1 MEFRIN
7 TVELQRAIRLLGVS
21 AKPNS
26 DDISERISIEAEND
40 KVKFLTT
47 NTLTSIEVES
57 PAEVL
62 SPGESV
68 IKYGKIVSFVTSY
81 NPWSDTYGAKDFL
94 IKDTK
99 KGITISVDNIY
110 EDGKVSKGLL
120 KLATLDSYRT
130 PKPRAFENDSFILNS
145 GIFKSAISKV
155 VYAVGHNQ
163 TQKTVL
169 QGMFIQFDKDSIYFA
184 GANGRLLSEYK
195 ISNPSSMKE
204 GHFIFRHDGVMA
216 LKRAL
221 GEETQMFWDV
231 TSDKQIKVRFDN
243 VCFWGRKIVGH
254 EFPVYRNIF
263 DTFENKIVV
272 EKKKIISSIY
282 PMLDVLDDTDNN
294 RLSIEIKDGE
304 LSFYCPSASITC
316 DTDIDFKDNFKIDI
330 NGRFLKET
338 IEPIA
343 DDIILIKFSSASSP
357 LIFDSA
363 NFENQKAAIMP
374 VGGGS

>member
-1 MEFRIN
+1 
-7 TVELQRAIRLLGVS
+7 
-21 AKPNS
+21 
-26 DDISERISIEAEND
+26 
-40 KVKFLTT
+40 
-47 NTLTSIEVES
+47 
-57 PAEVL
+57 
-62 SPGESV
+62 
-68 IKYGKIVSFVTSY
+68 
-81 NPWSDTYGAKDFL
+81 
-94 IKDTK
+94 
-99 KGITISVDNIY
+99 
-110 EDGKVSKGLL
+110 
-120 KLATLDSYRT
+120 
-130 PKPRAFENDSFILNS
+130 
-145 GIFKSAISKV
+145 
-155 VYAVGHNQ
+155 
-163 TQKTVL
+163 
-169 QGMFIQFDKDSIYFA
+169 
-184 GANGRLLSEYK
+184 
-195 ISNPSSMKE
+195 MKE